1 MRPTP
6 TRPAFD
12 RIARPYRWLEYLSFG
27 PLLERCRFY
36 RLPQLADA
44 RSALVLGD
52 GDGRFLARLL
62 KSNPQ
67 LRVDAVDLSPAML
80 QLLSNRAAEA
90 GALDQVTLHCTDARE
105 FIPTASYD
113 LVVTHFFLDC
123 FTRDELHALTGRIR
137 SHLTPG
143 ARWVVSEFA
152 IPPGVVSL
160 PARFIVWIL
169 YVTFG
174 LLTGLE
180 VRRLPD
186 YTAALKGAGF
196 SLRGRRGWLRDVLVS
211 ELWESGQPTVRVA
224 PGIHESM
231 TSIGSSLLQPPDP
244 CPPSSVPGFDQPY
257 LRFEGPIPARI
268 LHRIRSPHRS
278 PIPNHSCRRDLRP
291 PLHPNFEIR

>member
-152 IPPGVVSL
+152 IPSGVASL
-160 PARFIVWIL
+160 PARFIVSTL
-169 YVTFG
+169 YAAFA

-180 VRRLPD
+180 THRLPD
-186 YTAALKGAGF
+186 YPAALRSAG
-196 SLRGRRGWLRDVLVS
+196 LLLLGRHRWLGGLLVS
-211 ELWESGQPTVRVA
+211 EIWKLEATNSA
-224 PGIHESM
+224 PA
-231 TSIGSSLLQPPDP
+231 SS
-244 CPPSSVPGFDQPY
+244 
-257 LRFEGPIPARI
+257 
-268 LHRIRSPHRS
+268 
-278 PIPNHSCRRDLRP
+278 
-291 PLHPNFEIR
+291 HP